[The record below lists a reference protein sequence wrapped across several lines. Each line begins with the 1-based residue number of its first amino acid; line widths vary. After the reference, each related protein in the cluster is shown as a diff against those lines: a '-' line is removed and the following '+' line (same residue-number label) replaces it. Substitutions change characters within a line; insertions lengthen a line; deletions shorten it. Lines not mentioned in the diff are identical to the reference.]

1 MRGSARLV
9 ALTLVA
15 GVLAV
20 VPPGTALAATGDLDV
35 SPEDGL
41 VKIAADAKLELTATV
56 TADGTTTPLADA
68 TIYYRIES
76 GFGSDVTPEH
86 GMSGIGA
93 EGCGPTDA
101 TGICKF
107 NVPGPTSGTTNT
119 ESVIRLWVEDDM
131 IPGPVL
137 EADTAETLPDEPP
150 AMKDNTDVVR
160 IRWQVPAGTT
170 LEITPETQTKQPG
183 QEASLE
189 ALVMDQFTPS
199 SPVAG
204 ARVDAEIEAG
214 SPNVNQK
221 PTGVDLEC
229 AAVTDA
235 MGKCTLKYTGK
246 TGTGSAGTDKI
257 RAWIDTN
264 NNQSVPDAADGIDTT
279 EGQAEATA
287 PGSKAEPDNTDVV
300 NVTWAAGQ
308 GIDLDVE
315 PETQT
320 LVLPEA
326 TTAAT
331 TAATDAS
338 FTATVLDGGAPAANK
353 VVLFSVTEGP
363 NMGTDFECTTGTNG
377 TCTAMLTG
385 TTAGADEVRGVVDS
399 DANGL
404 PNEADPTEGP
414 DEGAEPGTNDEVD
427 ETDIVTVTWEEPP
440 PPPPPACTGTAG
452 DDVLI
457 GTEEDDTCNGKGGDD
472 VIRTLGGNDTAKGGG
487 GNDKLTLGDGD
498 DQGNGGP
505 GADRLR
511 GGAGNDNL
519 NGGGGKSDSARG
531 GSGKDTCKAEK
542 EFGCEK

>member
-20 VPPGTALAATGDLDV
+20 VPAGTALAATGDLDV

-56 TADGTTTPLADA
+56 TADGTTTPVAMA
-68 TIYYRIES
+68 TVYYRIET
-76 GFGSDVTPEH
+76 GFGSDAAPEH
-86 GMSGIGA
+86 GTSGIGV

-107 NVPGPTSGTTNT
+107 NVPGPTSGTANL
-119 ESVIRLWVEDDM
+119 ESVIRLWVENDM
-131 IPGPVL
+131 IPGPTL
-137 EADTAETLPDEPP
+137 EADTAEMLADEAP

-160 IRWQVPAGTT
+160 IRWQVPAATS
-170 LEITPETQTKQPG
+170 LEVTPETTPSKTAG
-183 QEASLE
+183 TEVTLSVE
-189 ALVMDQFTPS
+189 VKDQFLQPTTT
-199 SPVAG
+199 VVN
-204 ARVDAEIEAG
+204 VDYKVESG
-214 SPNVNQK
+214 PNK
-221 PTGVDLEC
+221 KTTTTTDGTC
-229 AAVTDA
+229 AT
-235 MGKCTLKYTGK
+235 TLTSNTCAIKYTGS
-246 TGTGSAGTDKI
+246 TTLGTNPTDLV
-257 RAWIDTN
+257 RVWIDLDADT
-264 NNQSVPDAADGIDTT
+264 QQPDEADAA
-279 EGQAEATA
+279 EGQVEGTT
-287 PGSKAEPDNTDVV
+287 PGTKGEPDNTDVV
-300 NVTWAAGQ
+300 SVTWQGAAGT
-308 GIDLDVE
+308 DLDVE

-320 LVLPEA
+320 QTLPA
-326 TTAAT
+326 SGGGPRV
-331 TAATDAS
+331 AATDAS
-338 FTATVLDGGAPAANK
+338 FTASVVDGGTPAANK

-363 NMGTDFECTTGTNG
+363 NMGTEFECTTGTDG
-377 TCTAMLTG
+377 TCTATLTG
-385 TTAGADEVRGVVDS
+385 TTAGADEVLGVVDS

-404 PNEADPTEGP
+404 PNEADATEGP
-414 DEGAEPGTNDEVD
+414 DAGAEPGTNAEVD

-498 DQGNGGP
+498 DEGNGGP

-511 GGAGNDNL
+511 GGAGNDDL
-519 NGGGGKSDSARG
+519 NGGGGKSDSARA
-531 GSGKDTCKAEK
+531 GSGNDTCKAEK
-542 EFGCEK
+542 ESGCEK